1 MNKILLAFLVT
12 SATAVAGLCVVAAR
26 QVPTIR
32 PNVFVGPVAVGGLEP
47 TEAAK
52 RIRGWWEGER
62 VKKLTLVC
70 SATKAVLPGMTPGQM
85 GVTVDDAG
93 IVAELPRGGMTD
105 ALSGEPERLDV
116 PLKYKRNGANLIPLS
131 SMLKAKIGPP
141 KPAKVRWV
149 GFVQTTPETSVMRL
163 DAKAVPD
170 AVIAALEG
178 DRTVDLPLTDGAK
191 RIPDE
196 ALAEIKEVVAEYTTT
211 FPASNRPRSS
221 NIRLAA
227 SKLNGVIL
235 MPGER
240 LSFNGTVGRR
250 TLRAGFKEAGVYKQ
264 GKHDVGVGGG
274 ICQVSTTMY
283 NAALFANLK
292 IVQRSNHSLPVAYV
306 PLGRDATVDYGSLD
320 LVFENS
326 TKSPLGVVNTY
337 EPGRL
342 TFRILGTKDPSLK
355 VKVIQEGQSSWDRGE
370 QTVYDS
376 SLRPGTRRVI
386 ERGSRGHA
394 VRSYRLVYRNGQLV
408 ERQALGRSTYGGG
421 PRIVAVGPAYR
432 PRPRP
437 TVRAKAPVAAQPPV
451 ANDAGAE
458 VQPIEVPPTE
468 P

>member
-1 MNKILLAFLVT
+1 MNKILLAFLF
-12 SATAVAGLCVVAAR
+12 STAAAGAGLCVVAAR

-32 PNVFVGPVAVGGLEP
+32 ANVFVGPVAVGGLEP
-47 TEAAK
+47 EEAAK

-62 VKKLTLVC
+62 VKKLNLVC
-70 SATKAVLPGMTPGQM
+70 SATKATLPGMTPGQM

-105 ALSGEPERLDV
+105 SLSGEPERLDV
-116 PLKYKRNGANLIPLS
+116 PIKYKPNGANLVPLS
-131 SMLKAKIGPP
+131 TMLKAKIGPP
-141 KPAKVRWV
+141 RPAKVRWV
-149 GFVQTTPETSVMRL
+149 GAVETTPETTVLRL

-178 DRTVDLPLTDGAK
+178 DRTVDLPVMEGAK
-191 RIPDE
+191 RVPDE
-196 ALAEIKEVVAEYTTT
+196 ALAQMKEVVAEYTTT
-211 FPASNRPRSS
+211 FPASNRPRCS
-221 NIRLAA
+221 NIKLAA

-250 TLRAGFKEAGVYKQ
+250 TLRAGFKLAGVYKQ

-306 PLGRDATVDYGSLD
+306 PLGRDATVDYGSID
-320 LVFENS
+320 FVFENT
-326 TKSPLGVVNTY
+326 TKVPIGVVNTY

-342 TFRILGTKDPSLK
+342 TFRILGQKEPGLK
-355 VKVIQEGQSSWDRGE
+355 VKVVQEGHSSWGRGE
-370 QTVYDS
+370 QTVYDP

-386 ERGSRGHA
+386 EHGSPGRA

-408 ERQALGRSTYGGG
+408 ERQSLGRSSYGGG

-432 PRPRP
+432 PQPKP
-437 TVRAKAPVAAQPPV
+437 TVQPKSPVVVQPPV
-451 ANDAGAE
+451 SSDAGAE
-458 VQPIEVPPTE
+458 VQPIDVAPVE